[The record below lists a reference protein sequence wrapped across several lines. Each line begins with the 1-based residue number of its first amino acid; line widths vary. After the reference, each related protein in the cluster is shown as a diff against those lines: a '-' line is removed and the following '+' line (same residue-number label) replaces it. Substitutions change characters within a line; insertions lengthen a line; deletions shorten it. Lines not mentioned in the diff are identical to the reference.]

1 MPSEET
7 CAKEW
12 KKLGYSS
19 ASACRNYK
27 KPAKTQKAG
36 TSPKEE
42 LSRTRKGLASAHG
55 GVTGPIKGMG
65 KKLKKGLRRTPPKP
79 Y

>member
-1 MPSEET
+1 MPDKKT

-12 KKLGYSS
+12 KILGYSS
-19 ASACRNYK
+19 VAACIDYK

-36 TSPKEE
+36 PSPKEE
-42 LSRTRKGLASAHG
+42 LSRTTSGLASAHG
-55 GVTGPIKGMG
+55 GVTGPIRGMG

>member
-1 MPSEET
+1 MPDKKT

-19 ASACRNYK
+19 VADCIDYK
-27 KPAKTQKAG
+27 PKTKKAG
-36 TSPKEE
+36 TSSKAESGPK
-42 LSRTRKGLASAHG
+42 G
-55 GVTGPIKGMG
+55 
-65 KKLKKGLRRTPPKP
+65 

>member
-1 MPSEET
+1 MPDKKT

-19 ASACRNYK
+19 VAACIDYK
-27 KPAKTQKAG
+27 KPAETQKAG
-36 TSPKEE
+36 TSPEE
-42 LSRTRKGLASAHG
+42 EFSRTGKGLASAHG
-55 GVTGPIKGMG
+55 GVTRPIRGMG
-65 KKLKKGLRRTPPKP
+65 KKLKKGARRTPPKP